1 MMRKALKKWLYGRC
15 PGLAGAFPYFG
26 VRVYFPP
33 NSLSFYA
40 ACDQGIFERSNVIT
54 LQQLARPSTTV
65 FDIGANIGLMAIPVL
80 ESCRTC
86 RVVSVEPSPN
96 VVSFLRRT
104 IASSGFG
111 SRWSLIEKAVG
122 ARIGRSDFAV
132 SPRTE
137 SLFDG
142 LRATRRASSSKTV
155 EVEITTVDSIWN
167 ELGRPPVSIVKCDVE
182 GGELDVFA
190 GASECLETT
199 KAAILTEWNGANLVA
214 YERKQEELLEFA
226 GRHGY
231 RLFAVPG
238 FAPITDELTLS
249 LHMIETE
256 SFLLLK

>member
-1 MMRKALKKWLYGRC
+1 MRKALKKWVYGRC

-26 VRVYFPP
+26 VKVHFPP
-33 NSLSFYA
+33 DSLSFHA
-40 ACDQGIFERSNVIT
+40 ACDQGIFERSNVVT
-54 LQQLARPSTTV
+54 LQRLARPDTTV

-80 ESCRTC
+80 QSCKTC

-96 VVSFLRRT
+96 AVSFLRRT
-104 IASSGFG
+104 IAGSGFG
-111 SRWSLIEKAVG
+111 SRWLLIEKAVG

-132 SPRTE
+132 SPEKE
-137 SLFDG
+137 SLYDG
-142 LRATRRASSSKTV
+142 LKATHRASSSQTV

-167 ELGRPPVSIVKCDVE
+167 ELGRPAVSIVKCDVE

-190 GASECLETT
+190 GASECLATT
-199 KAAILTEWNGANLVA
+199 KAAILTEWNAANFVA

-226 GRHGY
+226 TRHGY

-238 FAPITDELTLS
+238 FAPITDEVALS

-256 SFLLLK
+256 SFLLIK